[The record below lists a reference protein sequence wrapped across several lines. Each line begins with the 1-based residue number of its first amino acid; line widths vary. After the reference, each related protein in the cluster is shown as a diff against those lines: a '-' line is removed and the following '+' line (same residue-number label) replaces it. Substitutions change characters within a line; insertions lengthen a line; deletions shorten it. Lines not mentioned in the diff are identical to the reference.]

1 MSGLQPSRC
10 FIDHH
15 GHFHQRPDGV
25 TPLER
30 RGVHA
35 LIECGA
41 WLLVVRPPDADW
53 CELPGGGI
61 EPGESLAV
69 ALSRELREE
78 AGLAIAPAA
87 LVFRAQVQLSNR
99 YYSSKNGAWWLYEQ
113 HFVHVRLAQRP
124 ALGEPLERGH
134 EVRWLALEGLPAAA
148 LHHVHRQGVD
158 RLLSGV

>member
-25 TPLER
+25 TPLQR

-35 LIECGA
+35 LIEHEA
-41 WLLVVRPPDADW
+41 RVLVVRPPDADW

-61 EPGESLAV
+61 ESGESLPA

-78 AGLAIAPAA
+78 AGLVIAPAR
-87 LVFRAQVQLSNR
+87 LVFHAQVQLHNR
-99 YYSSKNGAWWLYEQ
+99 YFSSKNGAWWVYEQ
-113 HFVHVRLAQRP
+113 HFVHLRLTQP
-124 ALGEPLERGH
+124 PTLGEPLERGH
-134 EVRWLALEGLPAAA
+134 EVRWLALEGLPSAA
-148 LHHVHRQGVD
+148 LHHVHRHGVD